1 VADAP
6 SDGTDHRD
14 SSFFAFFSAGVTF
27 LGAVSSPGTRSI
39 EVRFFAGSVS
49 FMTEGPRFTTH
60 MSDEDALMWNVEKD
74 PILRSTIVAV
84 AIFDGVPDFD
94 RLRDRINRATCLIP
108 RLRQHVQ
115 SPPFRLG
122 PPRWSVEQT
131 FDIDFHLRRMR
142 LPEPGTERA
151 LRDVLQPIATAGFDR
166 ARPLWEFTLIEG
178 LVGADGT
185 ECAAFAMKV
194 HHSVTDGVGGMAL
207 LAHLVDLTADAVEP
221 IGETPASPPAES
233 MDGVGLIRDSLR
245 HSSRRILGITQRI
258 PGTARDAAWAMLHD
272 PIGSGLGIAR
282 TAASIGRALA
292 PATVPMSPVMR
303 YRGLGRRL
311 DFFDLSIDDIKRAGK
326 ATEGSVNDV
335 FVASVVGGLNRY
347 HERHGDCPESLRMTL
362 PINLRR
368 EGDDAAGN
376 HFAPARFAIPV
387 TIADPRERVRAVRAL
402 VHQQRAEPFLQ
413 LTGPLAGV
421 LNRLPTTTTTALF
434 GGMLKCCDFVATNV
448 PGAPVPVY
456 AGGARVDRMYAFAPP
471 AGSAVNVSLISHV
484 DTCCIGLVT
493 DTTAVPD
500 PDVLVECIREGFD
513 ELLSLS

>member
-1 VADAP
+1 
-6 SDGTDHRD
+6 
-14 SSFFAFFSAGVTF
+14 
-27 LGAVSSPGTRSI
+27 
-39 EVRFFAGSVS
+39 
-49 FMTEGPRFTTH
+49 
-60 MSDEDALMWNVEKD
+60 MSDEDALMWHVEKD

-84 AIFDGVPDFD
+84 AIFDGTPDFN

-108 RLRQHVQ
+108 RLRQRVL

-122 PPRWSVEQT
+122 PPRWSVEAT
-131 FDIDFHLRRMR
+131 FDLDFHLRRMR

-151 LRDVLQPIATAGFDR
+151 LLDLLQPIATAGFDR

-178 LVGADGT
+178 LTGADGS
-185 ECAAFAMKV
+185 ERAAFAMKV

-207 LAHLVDLTADAVEP
+207 LAHLVDLTADAPEP
-221 IGETPASPPAES
+221 IGDAPASPAPEP
-233 MDGVGLIRDSLR
+233 MDALGLIRDSLV
-245 HSSRRILGITQRI
+245 HSSRRMLGVTSRI
-258 PGTARDAAWAMLHD
+258 PGTARDAVAAVVHD
-272 PIGSGLGIAR
+272 PVGSGLGLVR
-282 TAASIGRALA
+282 TAASIARALA
-292 PATVPMSPVMR
+292 PASAPMSPVMR
-303 YRGLGRRL
+303 DRGMGRRL
-311 DFFDLSIDDIKRAGK
+311 DFFDLSLDDIKRAGK

-335 FVASVVGGLNRY
+335 FVASVLGGLNRY
-347 HERHGDCPESLRMTL
+347 HERHGDCPDALRMTL

-376 HFAPARFAIPV
+376 HFAPARFAAPV
-387 TIADPRERVRAVRAL
+387 TIADPRERVRAIRAL
-402 VHQQRAEPFLQ
+402 VRQQRAEPFLQ

-456 AGGARVDRMYAFAPP
+456 AGGARVDRLYAFAPP
-471 AGSAVNVSLISHV
+471 AGAAVNVSLISHC

-493 DTTAVPD
+493 DTTAIPD
-500 PDVLVECIREGFD
+500 ADVLVECVREGFD

>member
-1 VADAP
+1 MAD
-6 SDGTDHRD
+6 
-14 SSFFAFFSAGVTF
+14 
-27 LGAVSSPGTRSI
+27 
-39 EVRFFAGSVS
+39 
-49 FMTEGPRFTTH
+49 GPRFTTH
-60 MSDEDALMWNVEKD
+60 MSDEDALMWHVEKD

-84 AIFDGVPDFD
+84 AIFDGVPDFN
-94 RLRDRINRATCLIP
+94 RLRDRINRATCVIP
-108 RLRQHVQ
+108 RLRQRVL

-122 PPRWSVEQT
+122 PPRWSVEET

-151 LRDVLQPIATAGFDR
+151 LLDVLQPIATAGFDR

-178 LVGADGT
+178 LEGDDGS
-185 ECAAFAMKV
+185 ERAAFAMKV

-207 LAHLVDLTADAVEP
+207 LAQLVDLSADAP
-221 IGETPASPPAES
+221 GPAGDPPASPAPEK
-233 MDGVGLIRDSLR
+233 MDALGLIRDSLV
-245 HSSRRILGITQRI
+245 HSSRRMLGVTRRI
-258 PGTARDAAWAMLHD
+258 PGTARDAVSALVRD
-272 PIGSGLGIAR
+272 PIGSGLGLAR

-303 YRGLGRRL
+303 SRGLGRRL
-311 DFFDLSIDDIKRAGK
+311 DLFDLPLDDIKRAGK
-326 ATEGSVNDV
+326 ATEGSINDV

-347 HERHGDCPESLRMTL
+347 HERHGDCPDALRMTL
-362 PINLRR
+362 PINLRS

-376 HFAPARFAIPV
+376 HFAPARFAVPV
-387 TIADPRERVRAVRAL
+387 TIADPHERVRAIRAL

-448 PGAPVPVY
+448 PGAPVPVF
-456 AGGARVDRMYAFAPP
+456 AGGARVDRLYAFAPP
-471 AGSAVNVSLISHV
+471 AGAAVNVSLISHC
-484 DTCCIGLVT
+484 DTCCIGLVI
-493 DTTAVPD
+493 DTTAIPD
-500 PDVLVECIREGFD
+500 ADVLVQCIREGFD

>member
-1 VADAP
+1 M
-6 SDGTDHRD
+6 SD
-14 SSFFAFFSAGVTF
+14 
-27 LGAVSSPGTRSI
+27 
-39 EVRFFAGSVS
+39 
-49 FMTEGPRFTTH
+49 GPRFTTH
-60 MSDEDALMWNVEKD
+60 MSDEDALMWHVEKD

-84 AIFDGVPDFD
+84 AIFDGTPDF
-94 RLRDRINRATCLIP
+94 RRMRDRINRATCLIP
-108 RLRQHVQ
+108 RLRQRVL

-122 PPRWSVEQT
+122 PPRWAVEDT

-151 LRDVLQPIATAGFDR
+151 LLDVLQPIATSGFDR

-178 LVGADGT
+178 LNGPDGT
-185 ECAAFAMKV
+185 ERAAFAMKV

-207 LAHLVDLTADAVEP
+207 LAHLVDLTADAP
-221 IGETPASPPAES
+221 APAGDTPASPAPEPMS
-233 MDGVGLIRDSLR
+233 GMGLMRDSLA
-245 HSSRRILGITQRI
+245 HSSRRLRGMTQRI
-258 PGTARDAAWAMLHD
+258 PGTALDAVTAVLRD
-272 PIGSGLGIAR
+272 PIGSGLGVAR

-303 YRGLGRRL
+303 SRGLGRRL
-311 DFFDLSIDDIKRAGK
+311 DFFDLSLDDIKRAGK

-335 FVASVVGGLNRY
+335 FVASVVGGLSRY
-347 HERHGDCPESLRMTL
+347 HERHGDCPDALRMTL

-376 HFAPARFAIPV
+376 HFAPARFAIPI
-387 TIADPRERVRAVRAL
+387 TIANPRERVKAIRAL
-402 VHQQRAEPFLQ
+402 VHRQRAEPFLQ

-456 AGGARVDRMYAFAPP
+456 AGGARVDRLYAFAPP
-471 AGSAVNVSLISHV
+471 AGAAVNVSLISHC
-484 DTCCIGLVT
+484 DACCIGLVT

-500 PDVLVECIREGFD
+500 ADVLVECIREGFD